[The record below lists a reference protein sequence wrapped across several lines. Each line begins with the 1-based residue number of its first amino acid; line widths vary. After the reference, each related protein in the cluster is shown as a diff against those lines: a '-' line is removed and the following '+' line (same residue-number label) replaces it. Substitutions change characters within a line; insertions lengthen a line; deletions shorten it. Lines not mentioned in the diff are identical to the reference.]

1 MKEMKSLKSRFSM
14 SLLLCAVIL
23 FSQCKKETSEEF
35 YADPTTSAV
44 MATTSSTTV
53 VSGTLNVSAA
63 VSDGG
68 YAYYIGQDL
77 KTPGDNNNNLTVST
91 IRVFEDGKEIGPAH
105 SVHKDIRQSGSGRF
119 SHWNT
124 GIYISASDNSNPKT
138 NGRKYT
144 YTNSTTTTPTETTA
158 VSGTLD
164 VSKVTSDGGFA
175 YLIAI
180 DPSLTGDS
188 NEQLT
193 VSKVKIFENGVE
205 IGPAHAVH
213 ADIRNYG
220 KGRFSHWGSTLRFSA
235 SDNTNPSS
243 NGRVYTYTTGS
254 TAPSS
259 TTSPTTTSPT
269 TTGVA
274 LNLSLASSDG
284 GNAYVIGVDAS
295 LIGDSN
301 TQPTVS
307 TMKIFENGKEIGP
320 AHATHAD
327 IRSLGKGRFS
337 HWGSTLRFS
346 SSDNSNPKTN
356 GRKYTYTVG
365 GSSSTT
371 APTTTTPETTSP
383 TTTTPTTT
391 SGLIGFATQNGG
403 TTGGAGGQTVTVS
416 TLSALQS
423 ALSST
428 SPMIIN
434 ISGTING
441 SGMYFVKSNKTINGL
456 SGAVLNGMGLQVWTE
471 SNVIIRNVKIQNSPL
486 DAVTIRDNAHHVWID
501 HCWLDRA
508 ADELVDVSR
517 GGDFVTV
524 SWTRFTGSNYGVLV
538 GGGAVESMNTGKLNV
553 TLHHNY
559 FYDIAERVPFA
570 STGIVHF
577 FNNYVHHQ
585 NVPYNEP
592 QVDAWNA
599 VNIRVENNY
608 FKNIANRTIRALNQY
623 GSGKILN
630 LNNTMENCP
639 NPLYVETAPSTWAP
653 SYEYKS
659 ALHSATDVPSS
670 ILNGVGPK

>member
-1 MKEMKSLKSRFSM
+1 M

-23 FSQCKKETSEEF
+23 FSQCKKDATEETF
-35 YADPTTSAV
+35 ADLTPSAV

-53 VSGTLNVSAA
+53 VSGTLNVSNA

-77 KTPGDNNNNLTVST
+77 QTPSDNNDNLTVST
-91 IRVFEDGKEIGPAH
+91 IRIFEDGKEIGPAH
-105 SVHKDIRQSGSGRF
+105 SIHNDIRNSGSGRF

-144 YTNSTTTTPTETTA
+144 YTNSTTATTTETTA
-158 VSGTLD
+158 ASVTLD
-164 VSKVTSDGGFA
+164 VSKVTSDGGFC
-175 YLIAI
+175 YLISI

-193 VSKVKIFENGVE
+193 VSNVKIFENGVE
-205 IGPAHAVH
+205 IGPAHSVH

-235 SDNTNPSS
+235 SDNTNPGT

-254 TAPSS
+254 IAPSTTPS
-259 TTSPTTTSPT
+259 TTTTT

-274 LNLSLASSDG
+274 LNLSLATSDG

-301 TQPTVS
+301 NQPTIS
-307 TMKIFENGKEIGP
+307 TMKVFEDGKEIGP
-320 AHATHAD
+320 AHAKHAD
-327 IRSLGKGRFS
+327 IRRLGNGRFS

-356 GRKYTYTVG
+356 GRKYTYTVDG
-365 GSSSTT
+365 TSSAT

-383 TTTTPTTT
+383 TTTAPTTT
-391 SGLIGFATQNGG
+391 SGLIGFATANGG

-428 SPMIIN
+428 APLIIN
-434 ISGTING
+434 VSGTING

-471 SNVIIRNVKIQNSPL
+471 SNVIIRNLKIQNSPL

-501 HCWLDRA
+501 HCWLDNA
-508 ADELVDVSR
+508 SDELVDVSR

-524 SWTRFTGSNYGVLV
+524 SWTKFTGSNYGVLI
-538 GGGAVESMNTGKLNV
+538 GGGAVESMNNGKLNV

-577 FNNYVHHQ
+577 FNNYVQHQ

-592 QVDAWNA
+592 QVDAWNQ

-608 FKNIANRTIRALNQY
+608 FKNIANRTIRALTQY

-630 LNNTMENCP
+630 LNNTMDNCP

-659 ALHSATDVPSS
+659 ALHSSTEVPSA
-670 ILNGVGPK
+670 ILNGVGPR